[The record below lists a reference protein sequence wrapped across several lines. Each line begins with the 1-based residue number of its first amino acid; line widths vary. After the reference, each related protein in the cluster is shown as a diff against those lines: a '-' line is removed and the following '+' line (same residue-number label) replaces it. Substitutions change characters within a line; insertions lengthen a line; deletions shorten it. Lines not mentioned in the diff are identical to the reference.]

1 MAGRTETLDLQSY
14 LAANKRRV
22 DETLASL
29 LPEPSGPAATVLQA
43 MRYAVT
49 AGGKRLR
56 PILSMAACEACGG
69 VVDDVLE
76 PAVAVEL
83 IHTYSLIHDDLP
95 AMDDDDLRRGRPT
108 VHRAFGEAEA
118 ILAGDALQALAFE
131 ILATRPIGE
140 DRAQRRNESVR
151 VLAAGAGVAGMVGGQ
166 MADLEAER
174 SPVDAD
180 GLEWIHRRKTG
191 ALLAASAE
199 LGAIHAGA
207 SVANRAAL
215 EGYGRALGLA
225 FQIADDI
232 LDCTATAED
241 LGKTPGKDLEAGKAT
256 YPALYGL
263 DASRER
269 AEILIDE
276 ALNVLRENGL
286 LSEPLAALA
295 RFAVNRDR

>member
-1 MAGRTETLDLQSY
+1 MLERTGLLDLQSY
-14 LAANKRRV
+14 LADNKRRV
-22 DETLASL
+22 DSTLDSL
-29 LPEPSGPAATVLQA
+29 LPAANGPAATVLEA

-56 PILSMAACEACGG
+56 PILAMAACEACGG
-69 VVDDVLE
+69 TVEDVIE
-76 PAVAVEL
+76 PAAAVEL

-131 ILATRPIGE
+131 ILATRPVGA
-140 DRAQRRNESVR
+140 DRSSRRNEAVR

-166 MADLEAER
+166 MADLSAER
-174 SPVDAD
+174 SPVGAD

-207 SVANRAAL
+207 SDADRAAL
-215 EGYGRALGLA
+215 AEYGRALGLA

-232 LDCTATAED
+232 LDCTSTAQD

-263 DASRER
+263 DASRQR
-269 AEILIDE
+269 AERLVE
-276 ALNVLRENGL
+276 SALSTLRPNGL
-286 LSEPLAALA
+286 LSDPLAALA